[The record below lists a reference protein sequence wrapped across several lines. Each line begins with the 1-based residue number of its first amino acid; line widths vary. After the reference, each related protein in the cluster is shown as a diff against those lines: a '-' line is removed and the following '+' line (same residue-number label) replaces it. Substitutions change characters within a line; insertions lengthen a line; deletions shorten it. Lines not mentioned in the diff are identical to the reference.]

1 MAKCPD
7 LGISNTT
14 YLAGEDMSSKQ
25 YHFVELQSQTYVHLC
40 DSGSATYFPI
50 GILQNAPESGEEA
63 VICMLGCSLLKID
76 STGASFGAWVTTNGS
91 AYGAA
96 TTTASLACA
105 IALADSN
112 SSASSIIPVF
122 FSPAM
127 GWLTRKA

>member
-7 LGISNTT
+7 LGISPTS
-14 YLAGEDMSSKQ
+14 YLAGETMTSKQ
-25 YHFVELQSQTYVHLC
+25 YHFVELQSDGYVHLC

-50 GILQNAPESGEEA
+50 GILQNAPASGEEA
-63 VICMLGCSLLKID
+63 AVCMLGCSLLKVD
-76 STGASFGAWVTTNGS
+76 STGASYGAWITTNGS
-91 AYGAA
+91 AYGSA

-112 SSASSIIPVF
+112 TSASSIIPVF